1 MSAKILGIFPKFQ
14 KKGPDVLSS
23 PTYIYIYIYIY
34 RYILDIIDIIGID
47 SHLLWKYVFAKV
59 KLSLQQKETLLASN
73 EIEETDKSI
82 LL

>member
-23 PTYIYIYIYIY
+23 PTYIYIY